1 MTKSNKR
8 MNICIENLNEIV
20 RRLRLIT
27 GLNKS
32 LQVHSTRHD
41 GVSRSRCTKLN
52 YVILSN
58 VFVLL
63 YDLKELIY

>member
-1 MTKSNKR
+1 

-41 GVSRSRCTKLN
+41 GVSRTRCTKLN

-58 VFVLL
+58 VFVL
-63 YDLKELIY
+63 II